1 MHEGRFSL
9 APLVWGVSMLD
20 PKAVFR
26 AFAVAALLLATLPA
40 LAYREAT
47 DPSRFDR
54 LVRWDPH
61 AAAGIVAEAPDEL
74 PGFAAEAAGWTAFS
88 GAHGASWTVRVDR
101 RSGAPLLVEGPGL
114 SWYDASGDA
123 PTLPDL
129 EGQARA
135 FLAAH
140 AALFKID
147 PAQLLLSPIGSG
159 ATDADRWVLLFE
171 RRVDGIPV
179 EGQSVRFFLNHGR
192 MVAFGANRWGTL
204 PHAPRAAISADLA
217 RQLLYDYMGILP
229 HDGVIELE
237 SGTTVLVPAAAA
249 GSEYGPYTGA
259 PGAGTRFHLAYV
271 FTLEVAG
278 ERGRWVGKV
287 DALSGEILALYDAVK
302 YAQVKGGIFP
312 ISSDGHVDDGI
323 EHVDFPM
330 PFVNLTV
337 GGSPAT
343 ANDMGLFTCAGSGAP
358 ATTALASTFVRVS
371 DACGAVNET
380 TTCDS
385 DLDLKSGPA
394 GQTNCAVPP
403 SASAGDTHP
412 ARSSYYQIS
421 RINERLRHWLP
432 GNSWLNAQVE
442 VDTNVNATCNA
453 SWTGTL
459 NMYRAGGGCANTA
472 ELAGVLTHEW
482 GHGLDENDG
491 GGFDD
496 PTEAYADVTA
506 LMTTHQSCGGRG
518 FDQSGANCGGYGDA
532 CLNCS
537 GVRDDDY
544 DQHASHAPATPQGF
558 ASPRCPG
565 GDGPCGK
572 EQHCEGYVSAEAM
585 WDLAA
590 RDLRTAGLDAQ
601 TAWQVAEK
609 LWFKSRQGSGGN
621 AYNCAL
627 PSSDGC
633 NSGSWFN
640 DLRNADD
647 DDGNL
652 ANGTPHAAAI
662 FAAFARHNIACGAAG
677 DPSNQS
683 TSACPSLAA
692 PSLTAVADANA
703 IDLSWPPVPNA
714 ASYLILRNDLG
725 CGFPFTVVATVAAPA
740 TAYVDDSL
748 PNGFTVYYSIQ
759 AQGGNASCES
769 ALALCQSATALPHK
783 GEIILDK
790 GRYTCADTLQ
800 IKLRDLDLNQNSSV
814 VENVQVTVSSSTETV
829 PETVTLTETGP
840 ATAQFTGTLTTSGGA
855 VAGGDGVLQVANG
868 DVVTVVYHDANDGTG
883 QAAVVLKDTTADCA
897 GPVLSN
903 VRVTSLTDVGGV
915 VQWDSDEPA
924 TSRVEWGVTPALGT
938 VANDA
943 TLATSHAIAL
953 TPIAECGKIYFRVS
967 STDAQGNA
975 TTRDAGGA
983 PFAASAGII
992 PSFYKDTF
1000 EASTGWTLEGEWQIQ
1015 GPQGKGHTDPSA
1027 AFEGTKVLGQD
1038 LSGLGTHLGDYE
1050 AATTQ
1055 RAATPVINA
1064 SALAGGQL
1072 KFRRWLNTAG
1082 SAVSTVEVKKNGT
1095 WNVVWTSPAFFG
1107 ITESGWTLQ
1116 TLDIS
1121 AFADGNNQ
1129 LQVSFKQTGGTNQAN
1144 LRGGWNVDRFI
1155 IKSASQPDFAACGGC
1170 GAAPSF
1176 AGATGAQDLNACGDT
1191 GVQVSWQAAA
1201 SWGTG
1206 SGGTYSVYRDIS
1218 PSFTPSPATRIATG
1232 VSGTPYNDSAAPN
1245 GAALYYIVQAENDET
1260 CSTGPKNGGV
1270 VDGNSV
1276 RVSARDDLSQPAPGD
1291 LGGSLRADNVN
1302 DAHVRLSWTAA
1313 ANAVSYHV
1321 YRSDGPSATFGKIA
1335 DVVGTVYE
1343 DKDELVN
1350 PANRAYVVRGVD
1362 ACGNEGP

>member
-1 MHEGRFSL
+1 
-9 APLVWGVSMLD
+9 MLD
-20 PKAVFR
+20 TKAVVR
-26 AFAVAALLLATLPA
+26 ALAFASLLLASLPA
-40 LAYREAT
+40 LAYREST
-47 DPSRFDR
+47 DPGRFDR
-54 LVRWDPH
+54 LVRWDPR
-61 AAAGIVAEAPDEL
+61 AGAGIVAETPGDL
-74 PGFAAEAAGWTAFS
+74 PGFAAESAGWAAFK
-88 GAHGASWTVRVDR
+88 AIHGASWTVHVDR
-101 RSGAPLLVEGPGL
+101 RSGAPMLVEGPGL
-114 SWYDASGDA
+114 SWYDASGA
-123 PTLPDL
+123 PPRLADL
-129 EGQARA
+129 ERQARA

-140 AALFKID
+140 ATLFKID
-147 PAQLLLSPIGSG
+147 PAQLVLSSTGSG
-159 ATDADRWVLLFE
+159 ATDDERWVLLFE

-179 EGQSVRFFLNHGR
+179 EGQAVRFFVNHGR
-192 MVAFGANRWGTL
+192 MVAFGADRWGAL
-204 PHAPRAAISADLA
+204 LHAPRAAISADLA

-229 HDGVIELE
+229 HDGVVELE
-237 SGTTVLVPAAAA
+237 SGTPVLVPAAAA
-249 GSEYGPYTGA
+249 GTEYGPYTGA
-259 PGAGTRFHLAYV
+259 AGAGTRFHLAYV

-287 DALSGEILALYDAVK
+287 DAVDGEILALYDGIK

-312 ISSDGHVDDGI
+312 ISSDGHGDDGT

-330 PFVNLTV
+330 PFANLTV
-337 GGSPAT
+337 GGAPAT
-343 ANDMGLFTCAGSGAP
+343 ANDMGLFSCVGSGAP
-358 ATTALASTFVRVS
+358 ATTALASTYVRIN

-385 DLDLKSGPA
+385 DLDLRSGPA
-394 GQTNCAVPP
+394 GQTNCVVPQ
-403 SASAGDTHP
+403 SGSAGDTHP
-412 ARSSYYQIS
+412 ARNSYYQVS

-432 GNSWLNAQVE
+432 GNAWLNGQVE

-453 SWTGTL
+453 SWGGTL
-459 NMYRAGGGCANTA
+459 NMYRAGGGCANTG

-482 GHGLDENDG
+482 GHGLDQNDG

-496 PTEAYADVTA
+496 PTEAYADITA
-506 LMTTHQSCGGRG
+506 LMATHQSCGGRG
-518 FDQSGANCGGYGDA
+518 FDTSGANCSGYGDA

-558 ASPRCPG
+558 ASPHCGG

-572 EQHCEGYVSAEAM
+572 EQHCEGYVSGEAM

-590 RDLRTAGLDAQ
+590 RDLRTAGLDAA

-662 FAAFARHNIACGAAG
+662 FAAFARHNIACGAAA

-683 TSACPSLAA
+683 TSSCPALTTPVA
-692 PSLTAVADANA
+692 TAVADSNA
-703 IDLSWPPVPNA
+703 IDLSWTAVPNA
-714 ASYLILRNDLG
+714 SNTLILRNDLG
-725 CGFPFTVVATVAAPA
+725 CGFPFNVVATVASPA
-740 TAYVDDSL
+740 TTYVDDNL
-748 PNGFTVYYSIQ
+748 PNGFTVYYSVQ
-759 AQGGNASCES
+759 AQGSNASCES
-769 ALALCQSATALPHK
+769 ALASCQSVTALPHR

-790 GRYTCADTLQ
+790 GRYSCSDTLQ

-814 VENVQVTVSSSTETV
+814 VETVRVTVSSSSETT
-829 PETVTLTETGP
+829 PETVTLTESGP

-855 VAGGDGVLQVANG
+855 VINGDGVLQVANG
-868 DVVTVVYHDANDGTG
+868 DVVTVTYHDANDGTG
-883 QAAVVLKDTTADCA
+883 HAAVILKDTTADCS
-897 GPVLSN
+897 GPSISN
-903 VRVTSLTDVGGV
+903 VRVTGLTDASGV
-915 VQWDSDEPA
+915 VQWDTNEPG
-924 TSRVEWGVTPALGT
+924 TSRVEWGSTPALGT
-938 VANDA
+938 VATDA
-943 TLATSHAIAL
+943 TLATTHAITL
-953 TPIAECGKIYFRVS
+953 SPIAECGKIYFRVS

-983 PFAASAGII
+983 PFAANAEII
-992 PSFYKDTF
+992 PGFYRDTF

-1015 GPQGKGHTDPSA
+1015 APQGLGHADPGS

-1038 LSGLGTHLGDYE
+1038 LSGLGNHLGDYE
-1050 AATTQ
+1050 VTTTQ

-1064 SALAGGQL
+1064 TALTGGQL
-1072 KFRRWLNTAG
+1072 KFRRWLNTSG

-1095 WNVVWTSPAFFG
+1095 WNTVWTSPTFFG
-1107 ITESGWTLQ
+1107 VTESAWTLQ
-1116 TLDIS
+1116 TIDIS
-1121 AFADGNNQ
+1121 TFADGNSQ
-1129 LQVSFKQTGGTNQAN
+1129 LQVSFKQTGGTNAAN
-1144 LRGGWNVDRFI
+1144 LKGGWNVDRFI

-1176 AGATGAQDLNACGDT
+1176 AGATGASDLNACGDT
-1191 GVQVSWQAAA
+1191 GVQVNWQAAA

-1206 SGGTYSVYRDIS
+1206 SGGTYSVYRDTS

-1232 VSGTPYNDSAAPN
+1232 VSGTSYNDTAAPN
-1245 GAALYYIVQAENDET
+1245 GTALFYIVQAENDET
-1260 CSTGPKNGGV
+1260 CSNGPKNGGV
-1270 VDGNSV
+1270 VDGNTV
-1276 RVSARDDLSQPAPGD
+1276 RVSARDDLSQPPPGD
-1291 LGGSLRADNVN
+1291 LGGSLRLGKVN
-1302 DAHVRLSWTAA
+1302 DAHVRLSWAASANTA
-1313 ANAVSYHV
+1313 SYRV
-1321 YRSDGPSATFGKIA
+1321 YRADGPSGTFVKVA
-1335 DVVGTVYE
+1335 DVAGTVYE

-1350 PANRAYVVRGVD
+1350 PANRTYVVKAVD
-1362 ACGNEGP
+1362 ACGNDGP